1 MRLII
6 GLLTV
11 LLAYPCW
18 AQSMKDLAGTYAFVY
33 ETREQDGK
41 STEVR
46 RKGRLALAPSGRYV
60 LLLVGLNLPKIASNN
75 RLTATPEEARGVVG
89 ESVAHF
95 GTYSVEGDT
104 LVFHIDTSTFAN
116 WDGTVQRRAFA
127 LKGDQLT
134 YSVPTGS
141 GGGRLTLTW
150 KRED

>member
-1 MRLII
+1 MKLII
-6 GLLTV
+6 GLLALV
-11 LLAYPCW
+11 FASPSLAQ
-18 AQSMKDLAGTYAFVY
+18 AQKDLAGTYSFVY

-41 STEVR
+41 TTEVK
-46 RKGRLALAPSGRYV
+46 RKGRLALSPSGRYV

-95 GTYSVEGDT
+95 GTYSVEGDA

-116 WDGTVQRRAFA
+116 WDGTVQRRTFSV
-127 LKGDQLT
+127 KGDQLT
-134 YSVPTGS
+134 YAVPTGS

-150 KRED
+150 RRED